1 MELHPARPDDVRF
14 DRDRMAAAAF
24 LASYREPTRALY
36 AMNLR
41 QWFAWCSERGI
52 TPLEAQRAHLEVWA
66 RELEDVKG
74 LKLSTVANKLNTLC
88 RFYRCCLG
96 DRLITNSPAEFLRK
110 PKVPRQSTTNA
121 LTRSELLAVLDTAQN
136 SGNRQDH
143 AFLAFLAFTGLRIG
157 EVCRLDIEHLGRVG
171 GYRTVEVDREK
182 RNRSGTIPLAP
193 RASWALD
200 LWLGDRTEGPLFCK
214 RYGERLDRK
223 AGDRI
228 IQRTLK
234 AAGIKG
240 KRITPHSFRHGFVT
254 LSLDAGVNVRDMV
267 NSMGYSD
274 SKMITYYDRNRE
286 SLPRHASHLMSAYVE
301 GS

>member
-1 MELHPARPDDVRF
+1 MSTLARPEDVRL
-14 DRDRMAAAAF
+14 DLDRMAAAAF
-24 LASYREPTRALY
+24 LASYREPTRSLY
-36 AMNLR
+36 TMNLR
-41 QWFAWCSERGI
+41 QWFTWCSERGI

-66 RELEDVKG
+66 RELEEVKG
-74 LKLSTVANKLNTLC
+74 LKVSTVANKLNTLS
-88 RFYRCCLG
+88 RFYRTCLM

-121 LTRSELLAVLDTAQN
+121 LTRSELLAVLDAAQA
-136 SGNRQDH
+136 STRLQDH
-143 AFLAFLAFTGLRIG
+143 AFVAFLAFTGLRIG
-157 EVCRLDIEHLGRVG
+157 EVCKLDVEHLGRVG
-171 GYRTVEVDREK
+171 GYRTIDVTREK
-182 RNRSGTIPLAP
+182 RNRAGMIPLAP

-234 AAGIKG
+234 AAGVTG
-240 KRITPHSFRHGFVT
+240 KRITPHSFRHSFMT
-254 LSLDAGVNVRDMV
+254 LSLDAGVSVRDMV

-286 SLPRHASHLMSAYVE
+286 SLPRHAAHMMSAYVE